1 MEKKLSILMKLWTVE
16 AILNDLKTQTRR
28 PINPQPIFQMTCAPS
43 GLFVWK
49 GEKYSGRMKNRA
61 RDKSAGFADCC
72 RYGKI
77 GDELYV
83 KETFYAY
90 GKWERTSAK
99 TKKLGNDKWKF
110 IDLTGKMSVKYF
122 YENDPPKLVQKGIS
136 EKVGYYKRPAV
147 FMPFRASRVGIKI
160 TNLRAEQIQNIFT
173 EDIIAEGLSTNLR
186 EHDAE
191 CHLREKFS
199 NVWDEINKDRGFGFD
214 SKCWVWAITFE
225 KFLLKNGAKI

>member
-16 AILNDLKTQTRR
+16 AILNGLKTQTRR
-28 PINPQPIFQMTCAPS
+28 PTKFDIPIGAIVGVDKMT
-43 GLFVWK
+43 
-49 GEKYSGRMKNRA
+49 GELDYRMVDR
-61 RDKSAGFADCC
+61 KSVHTLGKC
-72 RYGKI
+72 RYGKV

-122 YENDPPKLVQKGIS
+122 YEDAPPNLVQKGIS

-147 FMPFRASRVGIKI
+147 FMPFRASRLGIKI
-160 TNLRAEQIQNIFT
+160 TDLRAERIHKISYADC
-173 EDIIAEGLSTNLR
+173 EAEGVKPR
-186 EHDAE
+186 AE
-191 CHLREKFS
+191 CWGLGHMNSALKYDFKKL
-199 NVWDEINKDRGFGFD
+199 WDEINKDRGFGFD

-225 KFLLKNGAKI
+225 KFLLKNGEKI